1 MASLAEAC
9 KRHDAAKK
17 LVSDGIDPLKR
28 KEEKIAESGALTFE
42 AVVRDWQASCSKK
55 WSEPHS
61 ERVLKILVDN
71 LFTAL
76 SKRKISELKT
86 RGLLV
91 FIKIVEVSGRYEV
104 V

>member
-17 LVSDGIDPLKR
+17 LVSDGIDPSQK
-28 KEEKIAESGALTFE
+28 EKIAESGALTFE

-71 LFTAL
+71 LFLAL

>member
-1 MASLAEAC
+1 MY
-9 KRHDAAKK
+9 KRQ
-17 LVSDGIDPLKR
+17 
-28 KEEKIAESGALTFE
+28 EKIAESGALTFE

-71 LFTAL
+71 LFLAL